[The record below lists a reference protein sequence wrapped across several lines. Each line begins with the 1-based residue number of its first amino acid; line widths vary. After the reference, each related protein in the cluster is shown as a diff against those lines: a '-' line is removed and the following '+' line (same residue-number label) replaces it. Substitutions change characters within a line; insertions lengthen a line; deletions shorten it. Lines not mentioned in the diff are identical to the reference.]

1 MADEMGLFPLGIV
14 VLPGELTPLHIFEPR
29 YRELVGEAIDQEAP
43 FGILLTD
50 DEGLRDVGTT
60 VRVTEVVERFEDGRF
75 VVVVEGG
82 ERFRLLR
89 FTEGRAFRTGE
100 VETVADGEAEAGEG
114 ERQMALELFES
125 LRDAVGAEVESP
137 ELDDP
142 ELSYAIARRVEMDA
156 HVKQDLLE
164 SVSEPTRRSR
174 VATGTC
180 AAPRARSS
188 QARPS
193 QASRLHSGGV
203 RVLTSRAPSKTENA

>member
-1 MADEMGLFPLGIV
+1 MPDEMGLFPLGIV

-29 YRELVGEAIDQEAP
+29 YRELVGEAIEQEAP

-50 DEGLRDVGTT
+50 DDGLRDVGTT

-100 VETVADGEAEAGEG
+100 VETVADGDAEAGEG
-114 ERQMALELFES
+114 ERQMALELFEG

-156 HVKQDLLE
+156 RVKQDLLE
-164 SVSEPTRRSR
+164 SVSEPERLEILSSHLRSAAAQLELVQEHSALARRNGNLR
-174 VATGTC
+174 GA
-180 AAPRARSS
+180 SS
-188 QARPS
+188 S
-193 QASRLHSGGV
+193 
-203 RVLTSRAPSKTENA
+203 E